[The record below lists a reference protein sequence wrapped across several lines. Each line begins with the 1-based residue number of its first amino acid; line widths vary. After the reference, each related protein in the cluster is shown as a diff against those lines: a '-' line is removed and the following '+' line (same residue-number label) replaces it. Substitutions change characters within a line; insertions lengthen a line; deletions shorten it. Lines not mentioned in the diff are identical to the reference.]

1 MHSPLLY
8 GIINAENKQRAIEGT
23 GWARQLTPEGKAY
36 YYHKESRQTTWAVPE
51 DVQRKIDQAQ
61 ANMPPQRPPAGP
73 AGWAAG
79 PSQVPPANDFRRPE
93 RDESRPDRR
102 DRERERD
109 RDRDRDRDF
118 DRERDG
124 GFGGDRPRVE
134 FSTGTD
140 LQFSTAQEAEA
151 AFAKV
156 LKQMK
161 VQPD

>member
-93 RDESRPDRR
+93 RDEYRPDRR
-102 DRERERD
+102 DREREPEAEPGRDAERRD
-109 RDRDRDRDF
+109 RVRADVDDN
-118 DRERDG
+118 
-124 GFGGDRPRVE
+124 GDP
-134 FSTGTD
+134 
-140 LQFSTAQEAEA
+140 AEAEEEEEKRSERLCREA
-151 AFAKV
+151 
-156 LKQMK
+156 QT
-161 VQPD
+161 